1 MENQLVMM
9 SDEELM
15 NIDGGAIELMIF
27 GKVLTGAAAV
37 AGIAGIA
44 VVGVAILAGAAYVSY
59 VNSR

>member
-1 MENQLVMM
+1 MQNQLVMM
-9 SDEELM
+9 SNEELM

-44 VVGVAILAGAAYVSY
+44 VVGVGILAGAAYVAY
-59 VNSR
+59 VNNR